1 MHAPG
6 LAVTLVPLLAI
17 VSLANSAEGAGFRQS
32 TDLETVAARL
42 ARAAAK
48 EGRRRVAV
56 VPFRDSSG
64 NFSRAGV
71 VVAERLTAT
80 LIESGSLDVIERN
93 QLQAVTEEL
102 RLGSAGAFDPVTV
115 KRLGRVFGVDALVT
129 GTALELLNNEIEVH
143 ARLIDVETARVLG
156 AGTARMEKDWSDPEA
171 PGVWAVR
178 PPPLPPAFAEDRSA
192 SFDFDGRAMAG
203 KAAAAAVTDGPA
215 CDSTDERVIDVRA
228 RYWALLLRSPGFSP
242 ASLRSYPG
250 SEIKDPGLR
259 QLFFSRLRQWADE
272 PHIRPLDEKD
282 LALLARC
289 D

>member
-1 MHAPG
+1 M
-6 LAVTLVPLLAI
+6 AVH
-17 VSLANSAEGAGFRQS
+17 
-32 TDLETVAARL
+32 L

-56 VPFRDSSG
+56 VPFRDSGG

-115 KRLGRVFGVDALVT
+115 KRLGRVLGVDALVT
-129 GTALELLNNEIEVH
+129 GTALELLSNQIEVH

-156 AGTARMEKDWSDPEA
+156 AGTARMEKDWSDPDA
-171 PGVWAVR
+171 PGAWVVR

-192 SFDFDGRAMAG
+192 SFDGRAGAG
-203 KAAAAAVTDGPA
+203 NAAAAAFLESSA
-215 CDSTDERVIDVRA
+215 CDSTEGRVIDVRA
-228 RYWALLLRSPGFSP
+228 RYWALRLRSPGFSS
-242 ASLRSYPG
+242 AALRSNPG

-259 QLFFSRLRQWADE
+259 ERFYSRLRTWVGE
-272 PHIRPLDEKD
+272 PHIPPLDASD